1 LSHDDNNK
9 GWILDRGNVGNEDS
23 MIIKYVLYVQGLKHN
38 LLSINQ
44 LCDKGYQV
52 IFEPYSCMI
61 CEGTSRY
68 VLLVG
73 KRVNNVYK
81 LYITNIESKIECL
94 LSRTKEYWLWHRRI
108 SHIHMHHLNKL
119 ISKDLVVG
127 IPKLKFEKDKVC
139 ETC

>member
-1 LSHDDNNK
+1 
-9 GWILDRGNVGNEDS
+9 

-94 LSRTKEYWLWHRRI
+94 LSRTKEY
-108 SHIHMHHLNKL
+108 
-119 ISKDLVVG
+119 
-127 IPKLKFEKDKVC
+127 
-139 ETC
+139 